1 MINFPIKKINYN
13 FEPKKRICLN
23 DSVDLEL
30 KELTK
35 LIDEK
40 RKSQGRKL

>member
-1 MINFPIKKINYN
+1 MIKLPFRNISYNYN
-13 FEPKKRICLN
+13 PKKRVNMN
-23 DSVDLEL
+23 DSVELEL

-40 RKSQGRKL
+40 RKSQGKYI